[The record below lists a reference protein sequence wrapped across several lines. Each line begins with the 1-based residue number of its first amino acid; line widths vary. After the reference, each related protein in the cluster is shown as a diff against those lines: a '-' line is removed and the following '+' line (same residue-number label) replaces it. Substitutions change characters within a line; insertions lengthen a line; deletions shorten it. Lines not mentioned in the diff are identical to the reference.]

1 MQVNA
6 WERPILKPLWPPE
19 IRRGCALAQIG
30 VGEVRSLSP
39 AMAEAAVAW
48 GPRRRLKSV
57 RIFTRYILSEVLSH
71 AAIGISLFTFVLFMR
86 LLDRILEL
94 VVRNSAPLPSVAEIF
109 FLTLPAAFT
118 YTLPMGVLVGILLG
132 LSRLAADSEITA
144 MRACGIGSGRFL
156 RIISIFTVV
165 AWVLAVVNSVWIAP
179 ASAAALDRL
188 QDKLKTS
195 QASFEVQ
202 PRVFYEDFKNI
213 VLYVQDVR
221 GSSGAAVWK
230 GVFLADITDPS
241 EPKITIAQNGI
252 VTNEGQD
259 RIRLHLVNGSQQ
271 DTPSRDPEQYS
282 ISTFAETDLPVAVPP
297 STSQQRELVPVAAM
311 TTAQLLWRADHP
323 EKQPP
328 PRPGVSNDD
337 PKVKS
342 RWYRVEFHRRL
353 ALPTSCLVLA
363 LVGIPLG
370 LSSKKGGKSTGF
382 VLTILLVFAYYLI
395 SLMGISFG
403 RGGKVPAGLGVW
415 MSDIVFLVAGLVLL
429 WRVDQQPIDIG
440 SLRGWWARIKES
452 IRATAQRS
460 PCSTRQGGAF
470 ERTSSRR
477 HLFSVRFPMILD
489 DMVLRDF
496 TLYLVLIMMTF
507 LMLTLVFTF
516 FELLSDIVRN
526 KVPLTLVAD
535 YLVNVTPSMVY
546 MMTPLSVLLAVLITF
561 GMMQKS
567 SELTAVKASGI
578 SIYRMIVPVI
588 LISALLAAGLF
599 VFDQLYIPYA
609 NKRQETLRNTIK
621 GRPAQTYLQ
630 PDRKWIFGEHDDM
643 FYYEFYDPDQNRFA
657 NISLFF
663 FEPKTFQ
670 LKGRAFAARA
680 HWSESLGKWVFEQ
693 GWSRTF
699 RGAAIEDYSKFE
711 VRTFP
716 GVSERPTYFKK
727 EVKQSS
733 EMNYEELRRYIRD
746 LQQSGFDVVRLKVQ
760 LQKKFAYPL
769 ITLIMAILAVPFAM
783 SQGRRGALTGVAVAI
798 GVAVSYFVLSG
809 LFEAMGNANQLPAAL
824 AAWAPDMIFALAGGY
839 LLLKVPT

>member
-1 MQVNA
+1 MEGIRLYPSNGKSGHC
-6 WERPILKPLWPPE
+6 WE
-19 IRRGCALAQIG
+19 
-30 VGEVRSLSP
+30 
-39 AMAEAAVAW
+39 
-48 GPRRRLKSV
+48 PRLRLKSV

-71 AAIGISLFTFVLFMR
+71 AAIGVSLFTFVIFMR
-86 LLDRILEL
+86 LLDRILEM

-109 FLTLPAAFT
+109 FLTLPNAFT
-118 YTLPMGVLVGILLG
+118 ITLPMGVLVGILIG
-132 LSRLAADSEITA
+132 FSRLAADSEITA

-156 RIISIFTVV
+156 RIISIFTIV

-188 QDKLKTS
+188 QDRLKTS

-202 PRVFYEDFKNI
+202 PRVFYEDFKNL
-213 VLYVQDVR
+213 VLYVQDVH

-230 GVFLADITDPS
+230 GIFLADITDPS
-241 EPKITIAQNGI
+241 DPKITIAQSGI

-271 DTPSRDPEQYS
+271 ETPPHDPEQYS

-297 STSQQRELVPVAAM
+297 SNSQQRELVPVAAM
-311 TTAQLLWRADHP
+311 STAQLLWRADHP
-323 EKQPP
+323 EKTPP
-328 PRPGVSNDD
+328 PRPGVPIDD

-382 VLTILLVFAYYLI
+382 VLTILLVFTYYLI

-403 RGGKVPAGLGVW
+403 RGGKMPPGLGVW
-415 MSDIVFLVAGLVLL
+415 MSDIFFLLAGLVLL

-440 SLRGWWARIKES
+440 SLRGWWGRLKES
-452 IRATAQRS
+452 LQNSSRRS
-460 PCSTRQGGAF
+460 LRLSSKAGAGGAF
-470 ERTSSRR
+470 ERSSSRR
-477 HLFSVRFPMILD
+477 RIFSARFPLILD

-535 YLVNVTPSMVY
+535 YLVNVTPSMIY

-561 GMMQKS
+561 GLMQKS
-567 SELTAVKASGI
+567 SELTAIKASGI

-621 GRPAQTYLQ
+621 GKPAQTYLR

-680 HWSESLGKWVFEQ
+680 HWSDTLGKWVFEQ

-699 RGAAIEDYSKFE
+699 RGAAIEDYSRFD

-733 EMNYEELRRYIRD
+733 EMNYQELRHYIGD

-760 LQKKFAYPL
+760 LQKKFAFPL
-769 ITLIMAILAVPFAM
+769 ITLIMAILAVPYAM

-798 GVAVSYFVLSG
+798 GVAVSYFIVSG

>member
-1 MQVNA
+1 M
-6 WERPILKPLWPPE
+6 
-19 IRRGCALAQIG
+19 
-30 VGEVRSLSP
+30 
-39 AMAEAAVAW
+39 
-48 GPRRRLKSV
+48 
-57 RIFTRYILSEVLSH
+57 RIFTRYILREVLSH
-71 AAIGISLFTFVLFMR
+71 AAIGVSLFTFVLFMR

-118 YTLPMGVLVGILLG
+118 YTLPMGVLVGILIG

-144 MRACGIGSGRFL
+144 MRACGIGPGRFL
-156 RIISIFTVV
+156 SIISMFTFV

-179 ASAAALDRL
+179 ASAAALERL

-202 PRVFYEDFKNI
+202 PRVFYEDFKNL

-230 GVFLADITDPS
+230 GVFLADISDPS
-241 EPKITIAQNGI
+241 APRITIAQSGI
-252 VTNEGQD
+252 VTNEGED
-259 RIRLHLVNGSQQ
+259 RIRMHLVNGSQQ
-271 DTPSRDPEQYS
+271 ETTPSTPEQYS
-282 ISTFAETDLPVAVPP
+282 ISTFAETDLPIAVPP
-297 STSQQRELVPVAAM
+297 GNAQPPELVPVAAM
-311 TTAQLLWRADHP
+311 TTEQLLWRADHP
-323 EKQPP
+323 EKTPP
-328 PRPGVSNDD
+328 PRPGVPPDD

-395 SLMGISFG
+395 SLLGISFG
-403 RGGKVPAGLGVW
+403 RGGKMPPGLGVW

-429 WRVDQQPIDIG
+429 WRVDRQPIELG
-440 SLRGWWARIKES
+440 SLRELWNRFKEKLQIGGNRPARS
-452 IRATAQRS
+452 SAR
-460 PCSTRQGGAF
+460 GAF
-470 ERTSSRR
+470 ERMSSRR
-477 HLFSVRFPMILD
+477 RIFRARFPLILD

-496 TLYLVLIMMTF
+496 SVYLALIMMTF

-526 KVPLTLVAD
+526 HVPLTVVVD
-535 YLVNVTPSMVY
+535 YLVNVTPSMIY

-561 GMMQKS
+561 GLMQKS
-567 SELTAVKASGI
+567 SEMTAIKASGI

-588 LISALLAAGLF
+588 LISAVIAAGLF
-599 VFDQLYIPYA
+599 VFDQVYIPYA

-621 GRPAQTYLQ
+621 GKPAQTYLR
-630 PDRKWIFGEHDDM
+630 PDRKWIFGEHDDI
-643 FYYEFYDPDQNRFA
+643 FYYEAYDPDQNRFA
-657 NISLFF
+657 NVSLFF
-663 FEPKTFQ
+663 FDPKTFQ

-680 HWSESLGKWVFEQ
+680 HWSDTLGKWVFEQ

-699 RGAAIEDYSKFE
+699 HGSAIEDYSQFD
-711 VRTFP
+711 VRTFADVTEQP
-716 GVSERPTYFKK
+716 NYFKK

-733 EMNYEELRRYIRD
+733 EMNSEELRRYIRD
-746 LQQSGFDVVRLKVQ
+746 LQQSGFDVIRLKVQ
-760 LQKKFAYPL
+760 LQKKFAFPL
-769 ITLIMAILAVPFAM
+769 ITLIMAFLAVPFAM
-783 SQGRRGALTGVAVAI
+783 AQGRRGALTGVAVAI
-798 GVAVSYFVLSG
+798 GVAVSYFVFSG

>member
-1 MQVNA
+1 
-6 WERPILKPLWPPE
+6 
-19 IRRGCALAQIG
+19 
-30 VGEVRSLSP
+30 
-39 AMAEAAVAW
+39 
-48 GPRRRLKSV
+48 V

-71 AAIGISLFTFVLFMR
+71 AAIGVSLFTFVIFMR
-86 LLDRILEL
+86 LLDHILEM

-109 FLTLPAAFT
+109 FLTLPNAFT
-118 YTLPMGVLVGILLG
+118 ITLPMGVLIGILIG

-202 PRVFYEDFKNI
+202 PRVFYEDFKNM

-241 EPKITIAQNGI
+241 DPKITIAQNGI
-252 VTNEGQD
+252 VTNEGPD

-271 DTPSRDPEQYS
+271 ETPPHDPEQYS

-297 STSQQRELVPVAAM
+297 SNSQQPELVPVAAM

-323 EKQPP
+323 EKTPP
-328 PRPGVSNDD
+328 PRPGVSPDD

-382 VLTILLVFAYYLI
+382 VLTILLVFVYYLI

-403 RGGKVPAGLGVW
+403 RGGKLPPGLGVW
-415 MSDIVFLVAGLVLL
+415 MSDIFFLVAGLVLML
-429 WRVDQQPIDIG
+429 RVDQQPIDIG
-440 SLRGWWARIKES
+440 SLRGWWGRLKES
-452 IRATAQRS
+452 FHPSVPRPRRVFSHA
-460 PCSTRQGGAF
+460 GAF
-470 ERTSSRR
+470 ERTSGRR
-477 HLFSVRFPMILD
+477 HIFSARFPLILD

-496 TLYLVLIMMTF
+496 VLYLVLIMATF

-526 KVPLTLVAD
+526 KVPLAMVAD
-535 YLVNVTPSMVY
+535 YLVNVTPSMIY
-546 MMTPLSVLLAVLITF
+546 MMTPLTVLLAVLITF
-561 GMMQKS
+561 GLMQKS
-567 SELTAVKASGI
+567 SELTAIKASGI

-588 LISALLAAGLF
+588 LIAGLLAAGLF
-599 VFDQLYIPYA
+599 VFDQIYIPYA

-621 GRPAQTYLQ
+621 GKPAQTYLR

-663 FEPKTFQ
+663 FDPKSFQ

-680 HWSESLGKWVFEQ
+680 HWSETLGKWVFEQ

-699 RGAAIEDYSKFE
+699 HGAAIEDYSQFD

-716 GVSERPTYFKK
+716 DVTERPMYFKK

-733 EMNYEELRRYIRD
+733 EMNYQELRRYIRD

-798 GVAVSYFVLSG
+798 GVAVSYFILSG
-809 LFEAMGNANQLPAAL
+809 LFEAMGNANQLPPAL
-824 AAWAPDMIFALAGGY
+824 AAWAPDMIFALTGGY

>member
-1 MQVNA
+1 
-6 WERPILKPLWPPE
+6 
-19 IRRGCALAQIG
+19 
-30 VGEVRSLSP
+30 
-39 AMAEAAVAW
+39 
-48 GPRRRLKSV
+48 V

-118 YTLPMGVLVGILLG
+118 YTLPMGVLVGILIG

-156 RIISIFTVV
+156 RIISIFTFV

-202 PRVFYEDFKNI
+202 PRVFYEDFKNL
-213 VLYVQDVR
+213 VLYVQDVH

-230 GVFLADITDPS
+230 GVFLADISDPS
-241 EPKITIAQNGI
+241 DPKITIAQSGI
-252 VTNEGQD
+252 VTNQGQD
-259 RIRLHLVNGSQQ
+259 RIQMHLVNGSQQ
-271 DTPSRDPEQYS
+271 ETPPRDPEQYS

-297 STSQQRELVPVAAM
+297 GNSQQPELVPVAAM

-323 EKQPP
+323 EKTPP
-328 PRPGVSNDD
+328 PRPGVPPDD
-337 PKVKS
+337 PLVKS

-382 VLTILLVFAYYLI
+382 VLTILLVFIYYLI

-403 RGGKVPAGLGVW
+403 RGGKLPPGLGVW

-440 SLRGWWARIKES
+440 SLRGWWGRLKE
-452 IRATAQRS
+452 RFQAGAQRS
-460 PCSTRQGGAF
+460 PRLSARGAF

-477 HLFSVRFPMILD
+477 RIFRARFPLILD

-496 TLYLVLIMMTF
+496 ALYLTLILMTF

-526 KVPLTLVAD
+526 KIPLTVVAD
-535 YLVNVTPSMVY
+535 YLVNVTPSMIY
-546 MMTPLSVLLAVLITF
+546 MMMPLSVLLAVLITF
-561 GMMQKS
+561 GLMQKS
-567 SELTAVKASGI
+567 SELTAIKASGI
-578 SIYRMIVPVI
+578 SIYRMVVPVI
-588 LISALLAAGLF
+588 LISVVLAAGLF
-599 VFDQLYIPYA
+599 AFDQLYIPYA

-621 GRPAQTYLQ
+621 GKPAQTYLR

-680 HWSESLGKWVFEQ
+680 HWSETLGKWVFEQ
-693 GWSRTF
+693 GWSRSF
-699 RGAAIEDYSKFE
+699 HGAAIEDYSRFD

-733 EMNYEELRRYIRD
+733 EMNSEELRRYIRD

-760 LQKKFAYPL
+760 LQKKFAFPL
-769 ITLIMAILAVPFAM
+769 ITLIMAFLAVPFAM

-798 GVAVSYFVLSG
+798 GVAVSYFILSG